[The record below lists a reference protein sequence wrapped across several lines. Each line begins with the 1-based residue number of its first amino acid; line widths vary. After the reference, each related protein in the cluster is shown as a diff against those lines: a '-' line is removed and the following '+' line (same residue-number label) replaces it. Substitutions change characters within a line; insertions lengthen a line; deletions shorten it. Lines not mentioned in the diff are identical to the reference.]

1 MKRPSLS
8 NEGTGVTC
16 PGFQEGCPAR
26 SLTQF
31 PGSSFPSS
39 PGSSLASDLVS
50 ELAAASGEMG
60 DILPGTGPGAREGGC
75 SCQSPRPGLPLS
87 SPTAGATLAHL
98 TRGARLRPRGH
109 RITEHPSCKNLG
121 DRRLSLLIQLL
132 GKQKPGKR
140 CGPLKD
146 TEHPGCA
153 VWLPAQGLSQNL
165 GAPTCSLSLWAHGLS
180 LPQLKYLI

>member
-16 PGFQEGCPAR
+16 PGFQEGCPR
-26 SLTQF
+26 SRL
-31 PGSSFPSS
+31 SFLGPPSLLPQAQAWPQTWS
-39 PGSSLASDLVS
+39 VSWLQPQVRWGTYCPSL
-50 ELAAASGEMG
+50 
-60 DILPGTGPGAREGGC
+60 GPGAREGGC

-87 SPTAGATLAHL
+87 LPTAGATLAHL

-121 DRRLSLLIQLL
+121 NRRLSLLIQLL

-165 GAPTCSLSLWAHGLS
+165 GAPTCSLSRWAHGLS